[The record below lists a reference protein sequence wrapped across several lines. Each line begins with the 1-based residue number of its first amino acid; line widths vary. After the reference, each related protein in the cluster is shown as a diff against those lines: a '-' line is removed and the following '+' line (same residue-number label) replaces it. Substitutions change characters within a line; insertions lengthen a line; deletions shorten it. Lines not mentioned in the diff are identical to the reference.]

1 VTTLDLVEAPQALDG
16 ARIVVIGQVQELRLQ
31 SSSPG
36 NTYTTFALAE
46 GQARALVFAR
56 GTVAI
61 DAGDLTEVRGTFH
74 SVAHVGPDTL
84 YDAVEATSVRRLP
97 PAPARPDAP

>member
-1 VTTLDLVEAPQALDG
+1 MTTLDLVESPQALDG
-16 ARIVVIGQVQELRLQ
+16 ARIVVTGQVQELRLQ
-31 SSSPG
+31 SG

-56 GTVAI
+56 GPLAI
-61 DAGDLTEVRGTFH
+61 DAGDLAEVRGTFH

-97 PAPARPDAP
+97 PAP